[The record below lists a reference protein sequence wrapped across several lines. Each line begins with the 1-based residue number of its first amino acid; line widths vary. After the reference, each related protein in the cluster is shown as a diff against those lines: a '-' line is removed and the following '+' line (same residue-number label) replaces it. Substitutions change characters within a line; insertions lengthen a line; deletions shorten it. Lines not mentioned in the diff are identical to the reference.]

1 MADPKSHPA
10 LAVSEKDR
18 IDYLLAVASIAWA
31 DRSADEAETTKLRQL
46 CETLQVTGEAAE
58 RVVAAATEPDSR
70 RVTKILRRFRND
82 SLRFALL
89 ADVTLIA
96 FSDGRVDSGEA
107 EQIAN
112 YARELSLAT
121 AHATMIGRYVEN
133 AIHGRPTE
141 KLSKDLAD
149 KLAALQAKVPHPGLM
164 RDMFT
169 RLRGTGA

>member
-1 MADPKSHPA
+1 MAEPKSHPA
-10 LAVSEKDR
+10 QSVSEKNR

-31 DRSADEAETTKLRQL
+31 DRSADETEIGKLRQL
-46 CETLQVTGEAAE
+46 CATLRVTGEAAD
-58 RVVAAATEPDSR
+58 RVVAAATEPDAR

-82 SLRFALL
+82 SLRFSLL

-107 EQIAN
+107 EQISA
-112 YARELSLAT
+112 YAKELSLAT

-149 KLAALQAKVPHPGLM
+149 KLAALQARVPNQGLM

-169 RLRGTGA
+169 RLRGTGD